1 MQQSGKHSAFR
12 HILNSSVA
20 MYERSG
26 MQFFVT
32 IAGIQLGPRAFD
44 ESRLVIRNLGLTRI
58 LGSFRLVLER
68 KAGK

>member
-1 MQQSGKHSAFR
+1 
-12 HILNSSVA
+12 